1 VALRHDQL
9 ARPSGSKQA
18 APSNDRPLRAASPT
32 PKCATPFSRADKAD
46 REELRLSASPTQ
58 SWASRIGD
66 PCGSRAHPGGPADRY
81 EAGSDRSSTGPQ
93 PCERKAYLLADNKL
107 ALNGGWDREVLAIEL
122 QKLIDLGFDIEATGF
137 ALGEIE
143 VILDEAA
150 EGAPN
155 YPLDGPRKMK
165 FLSNATQRSQRRC
178 VAGGGVTGWSAAML
192 ATKRRTRRFLAMSAP
207 T

>member
-1 VALRHDQL
+1 LEILAGHGRTPAALL
-9 ARPSGSKQA
+9 IAMKQV
-18 APSNDRPLRAASPT
+18 PIV
-32 PKCATPFSRADKAD
+32 
-46 REELRLSASPTQ
+46 RLSDLSP
-58 SWASRIGD
+58 A
-66 PCGSRAHPGGPADRY
+66 
-81 EAGSDRSSTGPQ
+81 
-93 PCERKAYLLADNKL
+93 ERKAYVLADNKL

-165 FLSNATQRSQRRC
+165 FPSYATQQSQRRC
-178 VAGGGVTGWSAAML
+178 VTGGGVTGWSAAML
-192 ATKRRTRRFLAMSAP
+192 ATKRRMRRFSAMSAP